1 MAFRA
6 MARRLSG
13 RSISI
18 HRSYPAKDIAE
29 ALGVHKG
36 TVLRWI
42 RRGELK
48 PIDDRRPI
56 LIQGK
61 TLRAYL
67 ELRRPKKQKCGID
80 EWYCL
85 KCRQPRHAAFGE
97 GEIVSSN
104 RRTCNVR
111 ALCGECA
118 TVMHKR
124 FSNLMLGNISRLVRL
139 SAQQHLKHLT

>member
-1 MAFRA
+1 
-6 MARRLSG
+6 MARKLNG

-18 HRSYPAKDIAE
+18 HRSYPAKDIAD
-29 ALGVHKG
+29 ALRVHKG

-42 RRGELK
+42 RNGDLK
-48 PIDDRRPI
+48 PIDDGRPI
-56 LIQGK
+56 LVQGK

-67 ELRRPKKQKCGID
+67 EWRKPKKQKCATD

-85 KCRQPRHAAFGE
+85 KCREPRHAAFEE
-97 GEIVSSN
+97 GEIVSAN

-111 ALCGECA
+111 ALCCWCA

-124 FSNLMLGNISRLVRL
+124 FSIPTLSDLTASVRL
-139 SAQQHLKHLT
+139 SAQHHLKHLIE